1 MTAALRVVRIGIH
14 VLVFVVAVVI
24 FYVGLGIGLTLNPT
38 LGSLLWIASFAM
50 IGINIFW
57 MVRRPPWR

>member
-57 MVRRPPWR
+57 MVRRPTWR